1 MSNMSRGEGN
11 QSQAELLNVLRTG
24 SPQAQEEALVRL
36 AAVGEAEALDGVIEH
51 LRSQPP
57 GDSEAALDTLR
68 VLANKFVP
76 LDRYGLA
83 EVVMP
88 YLSSSDWSQ
97 RLGAVRLL
105 NAHPNEMAI
114 DSLRTLVDESQTKT
128 KEERA
133 NRYST
138 LRVVV
143 ERCLGEGILALASC
157 GRLAVLPDILAYL
170 DDPALRPVATRAL
183 GIIGSDTDRIRLED
197 LAEDDDVRVRDSA
210 QWALGLMD
218 DRNEQF
224 TRPPDQIPEPPPDRL
239 TPVYWGHRQLE
250 ASEDAL
256 LQFLIVRL
264 AIEHLLL
271 DGLLSDGRVP
281 ESCMITIRR
290 YEGETPPEFRSNN
303 APISAAW
310 KYYAQGPRLE
320 SVALPESSKP
330 PPLPRP
336 GLPMGRISHITI
348 SYPAALEQNGEG
360 LVSFDCVFEPFFGR
374 GWIYQITWQDGEW
387 GFTLVR
393 RTWTT

>member
-1 MSNMSRGEGN
+1 MSSSEDN

-36 AAVGEAEALDGVIEH
+36 AAVGEAEALDGVVEY
-51 LRSQPP
+51 LRGQPS
-57 GDSEAALDTLR
+57 GGSEAALDTLR

-76 LDRYGLA
+76 MDRYGLA
-83 EVVMP
+83 EVVIP
-88 YLSSSDWSQ
+88 YLSSGDWTQ

-114 DSLRTLVDESQTKT
+114 GPLRALITETREKAA
-128 KEERA
+128 EERT

-157 GRLAVLPDILAYL
+157 GRMEVLPDILMFL
-170 DDPALRPVATRAL
+170 DDPNLRPVATRAV
-183 GIIGSDTDRIRLED
+183 GVIGSEPDRIRLED

-218 DRNEQF
+218 ERSEQF
-224 TRPPDQIPEPPPDRL
+224 QRPPDQIPEPPPDRL

-250 ASEDAL
+250 ASDESL
-256 LQFLIVRL
+256 FQFLIVRV

-281 ESCMITIRR
+281 ETCMISIRR
-290 YEGETPPEFRSNN
+290 YEGDTPPEFRSNN

-310 KYYAQGPRLE
+310 KYHAQGPELE
-320 SVALPESSKP
+320 SVALPETSKP

-336 GLPMGRISHITI
+336 GMPMGRTSHITI
-348 SYPAALEQNGEG
+348 SYPASLDAGEDG

-374 GWIYQITWQDGEW
+374 GWIYQITRQDSEW
-387 GFTLVR
+387 KFLLIR